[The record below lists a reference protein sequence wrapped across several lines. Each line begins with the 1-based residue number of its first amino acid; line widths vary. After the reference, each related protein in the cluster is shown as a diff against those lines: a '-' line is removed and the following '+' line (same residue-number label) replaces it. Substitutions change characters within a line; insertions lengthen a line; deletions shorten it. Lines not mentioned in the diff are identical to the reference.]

1 MNACVIKLDQQ
12 HLYTDLPASLVRE
25 LLSDV
30 LARYESF
37 FTFREPVYP
46 DGQPELLYE
55 ILFNSYGLKPC
66 GATVGIEVVDLR
78 ALRVEA
84 SASPNDQWKDVFA
97 GRILAATF
105 ASTINC
111 P

>member
-1 MNACVIKLDQQ
+1 MKACVIKLD
-12 HLYTDLPASLVRE
+12 HNRLYTELPPSLVRE

-30 LARYESF
+30 VARYESF
-37 FTFREPVYP
+37 FTFSDPAYP
-46 DGQPELLYE
+46 DGQPELLYKV
-55 ILFNSYGLKPC
+55 LADGYGLQPC
-66 GATVGIEVVDLR
+66 DESVGIEVVDLR

-84 SASPNDQWKDVFA
+84 SSVLNDQWKDVFA